1 MKVLVTGAAGFIGL
15 SFAKRLAEIGADVH
29 MVDLYKPSS
38 ADKEFYEVVKKPN
51 VEFFALNGL
60 DENAV
65 EILHSDY
72 THVAHFAALLGV
84 QNVLDAPYDVLE
96 CNQRLTSNF
105 LMLAKRQ
112 KSKPRFVF
120 ASTSEVY
127 AGTQEVGSLAIPSP
141 EKAK

>member
-1 MKVLVTGAAGFIGL
+1 
-15 SFAKRLAEIGADVH
+15 

-72 THVAHFAALLGV
+72 T
-84 QNVLDAPYDVLE
+84 
-96 CNQRLTSNF
+96 C
-105 LMLAKRQ
+105 
-112 KSKPRFVF
+112 
-120 ASTSEVY
+120 
-127 AGTQEVGSLAIPSP
+127 GSLCGAFRR
-141 EKAK
+141 AKCSRCSLRCA